1 MSEDAD
7 RGRNGGGRA
16 EPDEDDAD
24 ETAAV
29 VRTVGR
35 LVKLWRERASMTQAE
50 LGAAI
55 GYCVDLVASVERGRR
70 VPRPEFLSAADEVL
84 GAGGILAAMAKDV
97 AEARYPKKV
106 RDLAKLE
113 AEAVELGA
121 YANHNMHGLLQ
132 TEEYARALFS
142 MRKPA
147 YGDDEVERHVAARM
161 ARQAILG
168 GPTAPML
175 TFVQEEVTLH
185 RPIGG
190 RAVLRR
196 QLQRLLELGQLRN
209 VSIQVM
215 PTARDDHAG
224 MGGPVQLLKLKDGA
238 AVGHT
243 EVQLTNRLISDPKE
257 VQILEMR
264 YGIIRAQA
272 LTPSE
277 SLALVAEALGET

>member
-1 MSEDAD
+1 
-7 RGRNGGGRA
+7 
-16 EPDEDDAD
+16 
-24 ETAAV
+24 V

-55 GYCVDLVASVERGRR
+55 GYCLDQVSSVERGRR
-70 VPRPEFLSAADEVL
+70 VPRPEFLSAADEAL
-84 GAGGILAAMAKDV
+84 GAGGILAAMSKDV

-121 YANHNMHGLLQ
+121 YDNHNLHGVLQ
-132 TEEYARALFS
+132 TEDYARALFS

-147 YGDDEVERHVAARM
+147 YSDDELDRHVSARM
-161 ARQAILG
+161 ARQTILG
-168 GPTAPML
+168 GAAAPML

-196 QLQRLLELGQLRN
+196 QLQRLLEVGQLRN

-215 PTARDDHAG
+215 PTVRDDHAG
-224 MGGPVQLLKLKDGA
+224 MGGPLQLLKLKDGT

-277 SLALVAEALGET
+277 SLALVARALGET

>member
-7 RGRNGGGRA
+7 GVGRPRQ
-16 EPDEDDAD
+16 DEDDAD

-55 GYCVDLVASVERGRR
+55 GYCLDQVSSVERGRR

-84 GAGGILAAMAKDV
+84 GAGGILAAMSKDV

-142 MRKPA
+142 MRRPLFA
-147 YGDDEVERHVAARM
+147 EEVVEQQVTARL
-161 ARQAILG
+161 ARQEIFSRADTPL
-168 GPTAPML
+168 L
-175 TFVQEEVTLH
+175 NFVLEEVLLH
-185 RPIGG
+185 RPLGG
-190 RAVLRR
+190 RSVLRS
-196 QLQRLLELGQLRN
+196 QLQHLLSIGRLRHVE
-209 VSIQVM
+209 IQVM
-215 PTARDDHAG
+215 PTDREDHAG
-224 MGGPVQLLKLKDGA
+224 MGGELQLLKLRRGTTL
-238 AVGHT
+238 GYL
-243 EVQLTNRLISDPKE
+243 EVQRYRRLVSEPNE
-257 VQILEMR
+257 VQYLEAQ

-272 LTPSE
+272 LSPRE
-277 SLALVAEALGET
+277 SLALIEEVLGET